1 MGRNL
6 LHNNRARWVA
16 AISLV
21 GLLTLLAFRYL
32 VMSWPVT
39 VIFRDH
45 VTIPEGASAYR
56 VARLLKDRQ
65 LIVNQNLFVTA
76 VRLRFS
82 TRSIRPGKF
91 QLLNVRQ
98 MGDLVEQLL
107 NPRLRPV
114 IVTVPEGRTRMEIAR
129 FFEPKYPVNGAHF
142 TALTEDTTFIRRLGL
157 DVPTLEG
164 YLFPDTYLIQNGDTE
179 ETIITQMVKAARRSL
194 DHEIIRQGE
203 EMGLTSH
210 EIVTMASI
218 IEGEVMYDSE
228 RVLISAVYHNRL
240 RRGMRLQADPT
251 VQYVIPD
258 GPRRLYY
265 KDYEFPSEYNTY
277 LHKGLPPGPV
287 NSPGRASMAAAVN
300 PMDVDYLYFVA
311 DGGGHHVFTRT
322 LEEHNRAVRDVRQ
335 RK

>member
-1 MGRNL
+1 MVRNL
-6 LHNNRARWVA
+6 LHNGRARWVA

-21 GLLTLLAFRYL
+21 GLLTLLAFRHL

-45 VTIPEGASAYR
+45 VTIPEGASANR
-56 VARLLKDRQ
+56 VARILKDRQ
-65 LIVNQNLFVTA
+65 LIVNMDLFVTA
-76 VRLRFS
+76 VRLRFG

-107 NPRLRPV
+107 NPGLRPV
-114 IVTVPEGRTRMEIAR
+114 IVTIPEGRTRQEVAH
-129 FFEPKYPVNGAHF
+129 FFEPKYPVNAAQF

-157 DVPTLEG
+157 DVTTLEG

-179 ETIITQMVKAARRSL
+179 ETIITRMVTAARRSL

-218 IEGEVMYDSE
+218 IEGEVMYASE

-251 VQYVIPD
+251 VQYVIPG

-311 DGGGHHVFTRT
+311 DGGGHHIFTRT

>member
-1 MGRNL
+1 MGWNL
-6 LHNNRARWVA
+6 LHNTRTRWA
-16 AISLV
+16 ATLSLV
-21 GLLTLLAFRYL
+21 GLLTLLAFRHL
-32 VMSWPVT
+32 VMSWPVK
-39 VIFRDH
+39 VIFRDQ
-45 VTIPEGASAYR
+45 VIIPAGASAYK
-56 VARLLKDRQ
+56 VARILKDRQ
-65 LIVNQNLFVTA
+65 LIINEDLFVTA

-98 MGDLVEQLL
+98 MGDLIEQLL
-107 NPRLRPV
+107 NPRLRPI
-114 IVTVPEGRTRMEIAR
+114 IVTVPEGRTRTEVAH
-129 FFEPKYPVNGAHF
+129 FFEPKYSINVAHF
-142 TALTEDTTFIRRLGL
+142 TALTEDTTFIRQLGL
-157 DVPTLEG
+157 DVLTLEG
-164 YLFPDTYLIQNGDTE
+164 YLFPDTYLLENGETE
-179 ETIITQMVKAARRSL
+179 ETIITRMVTAARRSL

-228 RVLISAVYHNRL
+228 RALISAVYHNRL
-240 RRGMRLQADPT
+240 RIGMRLQADPT

-265 KDYEFPSEYNTY
+265 RDYEFPSAYNTY

-300 PMDVDYLYFVA
+300 PLDVDYLYFVA

-322 LEEHNRAVRDVRQ
+322 LKEHNRAVRDVRQ